1 MNKPIR
7 TYDGYLEIL
16 DNVRMIIRMH
26 APEESVV
33 MLNREINRL
42 EDEISEMLTGRAEQE
57 VRREKNDSQL
67 NHEKK
72 IFNE

>member
-1 MNKPIR
+1 MNKPIEKPIR

-33 MLNREINRL
+33 KLNKEINRL
-42 EDEISEMLTGRAEQE
+42 EDEISEILSGRQDQSEME
-57 VRREKNDSQL
+57 E
-67 NHEKK
+67 
-72 IFNE
+72 